1 MSAGSKAYAVVRP
14 SLSRAGAEAVLARTL
29 AAAEREEVAVVVWVV
44 DVAGHDLALTVMDG
58 SPLLSRQ
65 VAADKAWTAIAF
77 GQPTDWWSDL
87 LADQPALSAL
97 ARNNRLMAVPGGV
110 PLRLDGEVVGGLGV
124 SGGTAEEDARIAAAG
139 AAALT

>member
-77 GQPTDWWSDL
+77 GQPTGWWSDL
-87 LADQPALSAL
+87 LTDQPALGAL